1 MVKLKKE
8 TRGGKR
14 PNSGRKPSPYK
25 TTTVSVR
32 VRIDWVD
39 IIKKAIK
46 DKVEEL
52 KHKS

>member
-1 MVKLKKE
+1 MNCKKE

-14 PNSGRKPSPYK
+14 PNAGRKPSPYK

-32 VRIDWVD
+32 VRVDWVD
-39 IIKKAIK
+39 VIKKAIK

-52 KHKS
+52 KNKTK